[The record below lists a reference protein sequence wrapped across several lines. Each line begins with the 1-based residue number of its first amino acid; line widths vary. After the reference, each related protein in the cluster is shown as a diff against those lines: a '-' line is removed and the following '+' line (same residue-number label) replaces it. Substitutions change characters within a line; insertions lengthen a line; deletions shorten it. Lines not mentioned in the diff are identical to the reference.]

1 VAAPPPGM
9 MNMHP
14 VAIQPRAEPNAS
26 LPTNVDATL
35 AAQNLGLLEVRS
47 VYDTDGL
54 GRMGAGVLTAA
65 DAPAGCTSQI
75 PTTASDDP
83 ADTRSQV
90 ADLVKMKDPANAAY
104 GCSPA
109 RFIRAV
115 RAIPPGAGM
124 TGMRQAIGETE
135 FEMQQIVG
143 YAPTAA
149 GGSLEH

>member
-35 AAQNLGLLEVRS
+35 AAQNKGLLEVRS

-54 GRMGAGVLTAA
+54 GRMGSGVLTAA
-65 DAPAGCTSQI
+65 DAPAGCTTQI
-75 PTTASDDP
+75 PTTAPADP

-90 ADLVKMKDPANAAY
+90 ADLWRRNDPATAAC
-104 GCSPA
+104 GCTRA
-109 RFIRAV
+109 RFIRAI
-115 RAIPPGAGM
+115 RAIAPGAGM
-124 TGMRQAIGETE
+124 TGMREAIGET
-135 FEMQQIVG
+135 
-143 YAPTAA
+143 
-149 GGSLEH
+149 